1 MSQWPL
7 LWRYNKC
14 HSLAQS
20 VSELE
25 HNRMDSPSTVDRR
38 VRRTQRLL
46 SDALLALIVEKGIDA
61 ITIKDITDRADV
73 AYVTFFRHY
82 KDKEALLLQRLDE
95 ELATLRTGAEA
106 AAQAVEAGG
115 AERAKGQ
122 LIFQYARENEAL
134 YRALFGSQGAWRV
147 RAAAQRA
154 IAEVFLETCS
164 PLHGSRVIPPSLAAN
179 HMAASLLAMID
190 WWLDQERPASAEQ
203 IAGLYDQLIVTAT
216 LQAVGP
222 ETQPEKHGR

>member
-1 MSQWPL
+1 
-7 LWRYNKC
+7 
-14 HSLAQS
+14 
-20 VSELE
+20 
-25 HNRMDSPSTVDRR
+25 MDSPPTVDRR

-61 ITIKDITDRADV
+61 ITIKDITERADV

-82 KDKEALLLQRLDE
+82 KDKEELLLQRLDE

-106 AAQAVEAGG
+106 AALAVDVGG
-115 AERAKGQ
+115 SERAKGQ
-122 LIFQYARENEAL
+122 LIFQYARENRAL

-147 RAAAQRA
+147 RAAALKT

-164 PLHGSRVIPPSLAAN
+164 PLHGSRGIPPGLAAH

-190 WWLDQERPASAEQ
+190 WWLDQDQPASVEQ
-203 IAGLYDQLIVTAT
+203 IAVIYDQLIITST
-216 LQAVGP
+216 LQAVGHTATLP
-222 ETQPEKHGR
+222 PTKRAGRAR

>member
-1 MSQWPL
+1 
-7 LWRYNKC
+7 
-14 HSLAQS
+14 
-20 VSELE
+20 
-25 HNRMDSPSTVDRR
+25 MDSPPTVDRR

-95 ELATLRTGAEA
+95 ELATLRSGAEA

-115 AERAKGQ
+115 TERAKGQ
-122 LIFQYARENEAL
+122 LIFKYARENEAL
-134 YRALFGSQGAWRV
+134 YRALFGSQGAGQV
-147 RAAAQRA
+147 RAAALKA

-164 PLHGSRVIPPSLAAN
+164 PLHGSRVIPPQLAAN

-190 WWLDQERPASAEQ
+190 WWLDQVQPMSAAQ
-203 IAGLYDQLIVTAT
+203 MAGIYDQLIITST
-216 LQAVGP
+216 MQAVGRVAANP
-222 ETQPEKHGR
+222 PAGPTADTAGVPLA